1 MSELEPLKNLIEIL
15 SSNLNNILFTIISI
29 ALGYFVFRIISRQI
43 NKLETIQE
51 HVTYTF
57 NRIFKWLIIF
67 IVFSV
72 ILGQFGIT
80 LGTISGL
87 VALLG
92 STVLGFASINTLGNA
107 IAGLIVMISR
117 PFEVGDRIY
126 FKNQFADIKGIELIY
141 TKMLTLDNVLISV
154 PNQELLKSETENY
167 GRKKIIRRYV
177 KVTPG
182 YNYTKIDVEKAL
194 LEAADRVDGVL
205 KEPKPYVWITNFLNN
220 AVEYTLYVF
229 INEVTK
235 LREIEAEL
243 FDTVFETCTKH
254 KIDIRTPVLVQ
265 SVSGGSSYPPS

>member
-1 MSELEPLKNLIEIL
+1 MSELEPIKNIVELL

-29 ALGYFVFRIISRQI
+29 MLGYFVYRIISRQI
-43 NKLETIQE
+43 NKLKNIQE
-51 HVTYTF
+51 HVMYTF
-57 NRIFKWLIIF
+57 DKIFKWLIIL

-80 LGTISGL
+80 LGTVSGL

-167 GRKKIIRRYV
+167 GRNKIIRRHV
-177 KVTPG
+177 RVTPG
-182 YNYTKIDVEKAL
+182 YNYTKEDVEKAL
-194 LEAADRVDGVL
+194 LEAADSVDGVL

-229 INEVTK
+229 INEVIK
-235 LREIEAEL
+235 LREIDAEL
-243 FDTVFETCTKH
+243 FETVLETCTKH

-265 SVSGGSSYPPS
+265 SVSEVSSYPSS

>member
-1 MSELEPLKNLIEIL
+1 MSEPEPIKNLVEL
-15 SSNLNNILFTIISI
+15 LTSNLNNIVFSIISI
-29 ALGYFVFRIISRQI
+29 VLGYFVFRIISRQI
-43 NKLETIQE
+43 NRLETIQA

-67 IVFSV
+67 MVFSV

-80 LGTISGL
+80 LGTLSGL

-167 GRKKIIRRYV
+167 GRKKMIRRHV
-177 KVTPG
+177 RVTPG
-182 YNYTKIDVEKAL
+182 YNYAKKDVEKAL

-243 FDTVFETCTKH
+243 FDTVFETCTRH

-265 SVSGGSSYPPS
+265 SV